1 MKYEVEVL
9 KVGEFVPDML
19 ENGDMVIFDDC
30 PNDTLADVCYM
41 QTRSEITAPIEVG
54 DTVLVGTK
62 SYRITAIGEEALH
75 TLQELGHCTFKF
87 DGLPEVELPGQIS
100 LDGEEMPDLLNIGDK
115 ICIK

>member
-30 PNDTLADVCYM
+30 PNDTLADLCYM
-41 QTRSEITAPIEVG
+41 HTRCEITAPIEVG

-75 TLQELGHCTFKF
+75 TLQELGIVLSNLMACQRWNF
-87 DGLPEVELPGQIS
+87 
-100 LDGEEMPDLLNIGDK
+100 PDRSVWTVKKCLIY
-115 ICIK
+115 